1 MPTPSTTRANYGDT
15 TNQIMQAAGLFAA
28 HMQRNSM
35 IAKMTGP
42 MPKGTAGASAT
53 LRKQSTQHM
62 PIVTAQDLSKGDGD
76 EVTFHLLNP
85 MKAKPIMG
93 GAWAEGRGTGMSI
106 AQDKLRVNQARFPVS
121 LGDSMTDIRSPADFR
136 ALGRPAAQNLMDRYI
151 DQSLLVH
158 MAGARGF
165 QDNMEWVIPLASDP
179 DFASIMINTVK
190 APTKNRHFLAD
201 ATDYVKAFALSG
213 SDVDLGTTDVFSID
227 TVDAMRTVMDSLA
240 LPPPSIQIPGDAAA
254 EDSPLRLWLLSPAQ
268 FDTFAA
274 SSTYRTYQANALARA
289 AQAKQHPLFLGPDT
303 ALWNGFL
310 LKKMP
315 RPIRFYT
322 TNSMKYCASATT
334 ETESS
339 APIAAALTLGTYAV
353 DRSIILGGQALAHAL
368 AASRNSG
375 IPFFWN
381 EETLDHGDKTELLI
395 GAIRGCSKVRFAVA
409 DESGTD
415 VYTDYGAVVVDTTVK
430 TPGGVY

>member
-1 MPTPSTTRANYGDT
+1 MPNTTTHAAYGDT
-15 TNQIMQAAGLFAA
+15 TNNIKQAVGLFAA
-28 HMQRNSM
+28 HMQRNGMMASM
-35 IAKMTGP
+35 SGP
-42 MPKGTAGASAT
+42 MPKGTAGAAST
-53 LRKQSTQHM
+53 LRKQTTQHM
-62 PIVTAQDLSKGDGD
+62 PIVTCQDLSKGDGD

-93 GAWAEGRGTGMSI
+93 SAWAEGRGTAMSLS
-106 AQDKLRVNQARFPVS
+106 QDKLRVNQSRFPVS

-165 QDNMEWVIPLASDP
+165 QDNMEWVVPTTDDV
-179 DFASIMINTVK
+179 DFSKIMVNTVK

-201 ATDYVKAFALSG
+201 ATDAVKPFGVVST
-213 SDVDLGTTDVFSID
+213 DVDLGTTDLFSID
-227 TVDAMRTVMDSLA
+227 TVDAMRSVLDSMS
-240 LPPPSIQIPGDAAA
+240 LPPPGIQVPGDAAA

-289 AQAKQHPLFLGPDT
+289 SQAKQHPLFLGPDT

-315 RPIRFYT
+315 RPIRFYAGNT
-322 TNSMKYCASATT
+322 MKYCASATT

-339 APIAAALTLGTYAV
+339 TLVPSALTAGTYAV
-353 DRSIILGGQALAHAL
+353 DRSIILGGQAVAQAL
-368 AASRNSG
+368 AAARMSG
-375 IPFFWN
+375 IPFFWS
-381 EETLDHGDKTELLI
+381 EKELDHGDKVELLI
-395 GAIRGCSKVRFAVA
+395 GAIRGVSKVRFAV
-409 DESGTD
+409 DTD
-415 VYTDYGAVVVDTTVK
+415 TGSVITDYGVTVVDTVVK
-430 TPGGVY
+430 TPGGVQ